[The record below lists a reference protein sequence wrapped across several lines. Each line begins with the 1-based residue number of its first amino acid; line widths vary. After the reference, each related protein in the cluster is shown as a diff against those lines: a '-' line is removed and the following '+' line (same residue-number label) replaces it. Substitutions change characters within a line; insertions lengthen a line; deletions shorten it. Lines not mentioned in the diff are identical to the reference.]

1 MMLILAVKLIISTAT
16 SDPLQR
22 HYDEIKICIDAI
34 ENLRMAASLALLLEH
49 RATTN
54 KITTSKN
61 THYQNEQC
69 HR

>member
-1 MMLILAVKLIISTAT
+1 MMLTLPVKLIISTTT

-22 HYDEIKICIDAI
+22 YYDELKICIDAI
-34 ENLRMAASLALLLEH
+34 ENLRMAASLALLLEQ

-54 KITTSKN
+54 KITAGKN

-69 HR
+69 HH